1 MRHQLRLTTSPAHP
15 ALGIDDDVVP
25 LDQAGPHQRRQR
37 EDRGGGVAAG
47 IGDERRSADVLPE
60 QLRQT
65 VDRVPEPGGIRM
77 LVAIPLEVG
86 GSVVEPVIGR
96 EVDHLRAG
104 GEDAGKDLGAGAV
117 GEASEDTVGPLADLL
132 WGEIL
137 ERQIEPADEARMDAR
152 YRRTSILTAGDGNDL
167 HLRVAEE
174 NLEQFQSGVAGGT
187 EDGDF
192 DHRGSSRGIDPA
204 VL

>member
-1 MRHQLRLTTSPAHP
+1 
-15 ALGIDDDVVP
+15 
-25 LDQAGPHQRRQR
+25 
-37 EDRGGGVAAG
+37 
-47 IGDERRSADVLPE
+47 
-60 QLRQT
+60 
-65 VDRVPEPGGIRM
+65 M

-96 EVDHLRAG
+96 EIDHLRTG

-132 WGEIL
+132 RGEIL

-152 YRRTSILTAGDGNDL
+152 YRRTSILTAGDGDDL

-174 NLEQFQSGVAGGT
+174 DLEQFQGGVARGT

-192 DHRGSSRGIDPA
+192 DHRDSSRGIDPA